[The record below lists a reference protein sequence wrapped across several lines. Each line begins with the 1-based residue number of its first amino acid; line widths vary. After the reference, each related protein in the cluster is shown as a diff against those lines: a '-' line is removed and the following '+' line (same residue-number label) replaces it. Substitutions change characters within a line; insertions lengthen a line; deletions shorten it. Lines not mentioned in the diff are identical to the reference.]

1 MLFPSDQSI
10 FFFLD
15 YGLWTKYYEN
25 VLFYKNLGLSKM
37 YQEKSIGEVTLD
49 PLNYLRISETE
60 DTLDII

>member
-1 MLFPSDQSI
+1 MIKVI

-25 VLFYKNLGLSKM
+25 ILFYENLGLSKM
-37 YQEKSIGEVTLD
+37 CQAKSIGEVTLD
-49 PLNYLRISETE
+49 PLNYLQISEKE